1 MHIHSVSSLPLR
13 VRSVRV
19 IVLVLVAALG
29 ISLLSGCSSAASDA
43 SAAEVKGKF
52 PAVTGEL
59 GQAPQMEAG
68 SGKAPTSLQVRVL
81 HEGDGRPVTAKDQVL
96 MDTLGNLWDGKTV
109 MSTFRIGD
117 SAQGY
122 AMSEVIP
129 GWKQAL
135 IGKKLRS
142 RVQITVP
149 PQLGFQGEAAKRIPA
164 NSTMVFVIDLISAM
178 DLSDVS
184 ALKQAKKIDKSF
196 SKLPKGIKI
205 SGAPGAQPQVTID
218 PALPAPKTKQ
228 VIMLYQGKGPKLEPD
243 DFPGVHLTAAS
254 YEDGTWSKV
263 SSSWPSGKLV
273 STPSTVQT
281 TPQFLGVPVGS
292 RMVMIDP
299 AEGERQ
305 GSKAHPARIAIYDIG
320 AKQTSTRLG

>member
-1 MHIHSVSSLPLR
+1 MQTQNIPSQPKR
-13 VRSVRV
+13 IRSARV
-19 IVLVLVAALG
+19 IVLALVAALA
-29 ISLLSGCSSAASDA
+29 ISLLSGCSSSASDA
-43 SAAEVKGKF
+43 SAPEVKGKF

-59 GQAPQMEAG
+59 GQAPQMESGA
-68 SGKAPTSLQVRVL
+68 GKAPTSLQVRVL
-81 HEGDGRPVTAKDQVL
+81 YEGEGRSVTAKDQVL

-109 MSTFRIGD
+109 MSTFRVGD

-135 IGKKLRS
+135 IGKKLGS

-178 DLSDVS
+178 DLSNVS

-196 SKLPKGIKI
+196 DKLPKGLKI
-205 SGAPGAQPQVTID
+205 SGAPGSQPR
-218 PALPAPKTKQ
+218 
-228 VIMLYQGKGPKLEPD
+228 VIMLYQGKGENLEPD
-243 DFPGVHLTAAS
+243 DFPGVHLTAATF
-254 YEDGTWSKV
+254 EQGQWSKV
-263 SSSWPSGKLV
+263 SSSWPSGKMV

-292 RMVMIDP
+292 RMVMLEP

-305 GSKAHPARIAIYDIG
+305 GAKAHPARIAIYDIG

>member
-109 MSTFRIGD
+109 MSTFR
-117 SAQGY
+117 
-122 AMSEVIP
+122 
-129 GWKQAL
+129 
-135 IGKKLRS
+135 
-142 RVQITVP
+142 
-149 PQLGFQGEAAKRIPA
+149 
-164 NSTMVFVIDLISAM
+164 
-178 DLSDVS
+178 
-184 ALKQAKKIDKSF
+184 
-196 SKLPKGIKI
+196 
-205 SGAPGAQPQVTID
+205 
-218 PALPAPKTKQ
+218 
-228 VIMLYQGKGPKLEPD
+228 
-243 DFPGVHLTAAS
+243 
-254 YEDGTWSKV
+254 
-263 SSSWPSGKLV
+263 
-273 STPSTVQT
+273 
-281 TPQFLGVPVGS
+281 
-292 RMVMIDP
+292 
-299 AEGERQ
+299 
-305 GSKAHPARIAIYDIG
+305 
-320 AKQTSTRLG
+320 